1 MCTKSKYMQTMTITE
16 AISNP
21 KNLFSILEYG
31 SYAANRD
38 YGMTHEQLLSI
49 GIGNDGMKLQY
60 ESENFT
66 KQIPID

>member
-1 MCTKSKYMQTMTITE
+1 MNTNTISTSE
-16 AISNP
+16 GNKTVEQI
-21 KNLFSILEYG
+21 FERLEYG

-49 GIGNDGMKLQY
+49 GIGNDGMKFQY

-66 KQIPID
+66 KQVPID

>member
-1 MCTKSKYMQTMTITE
+1 MKTIQFIDKIPTDKGNKTVAE
-16 AISNP
+16 IINC
-21 KNLFSILEYG
+21 LEYG

-49 GIGNDGMKLQY
+49 GIGNDGMKFQY

-66 KQIPID
+66 KQVPIN